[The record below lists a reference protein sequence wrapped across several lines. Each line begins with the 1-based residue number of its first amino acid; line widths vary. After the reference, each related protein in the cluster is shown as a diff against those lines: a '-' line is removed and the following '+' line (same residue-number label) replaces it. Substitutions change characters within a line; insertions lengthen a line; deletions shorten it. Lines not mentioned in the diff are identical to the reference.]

1 MSSSLFSL
9 RRLDSPRRLFLVNAR
24 FQLRKS
30 RTPKRRSIHKLHLEN
45 HARPT
50 SYSTA
55 LKNKNST
62 NQRYRAS
69 GVSRRTNK
77 KPTLPLLFTHLLLH
91 LQTKLKKKK
100 KEKNKREK
108 KKQETK
114 EVSTRLKDRS
124 GDDTVL
130 YSSFVSSRWSS
141 RFKVPS
147 GRLGGFS
154 FVLIAPRRKKSQLRQ
169 RFSYP
174 QQARSKRGLE
184 FWHRAVWQTV

>member
-1 MSSSLFSL
+1 MHVQ
-9 RRLDSPRRLFLVNAR
+9 PRI
-24 FQLRKS
+24 QLPWKI
-30 RTPKRRSIHKLHLEN
+30 KI
-45 HARPT
+45 
-50 SYSTA
+50 
-55 LKNKNST
+55 
-62 NQRYRAS
+62 Q
-69 GVSRRTNK
+69 RTNAIER
-77 KPTLPLLFTHLLLH
+77 PASRVE
-91 LQTKLKKKK
+91 QTKNRPFLFFSHTFFSTFKLNLKKK